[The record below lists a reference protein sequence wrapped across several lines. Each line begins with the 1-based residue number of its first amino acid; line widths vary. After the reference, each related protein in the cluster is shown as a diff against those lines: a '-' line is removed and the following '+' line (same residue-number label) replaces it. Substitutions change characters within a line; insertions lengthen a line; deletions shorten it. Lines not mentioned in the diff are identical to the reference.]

1 MTMSP
6 VWLQSKHILTVAIH
20 VSLTRRLEMTTTKVA
35 NRSMTDGKGQG
46 ERCLY
51 ICDRVGSNQTP
62 WNHEFILFGY
72 FLLWNHERELSLHH
86 QESILNRFGI
96 GDSQSTPNHM
106 FFVSTQC

>member
-1 MTMSP
+1 
-6 VWLQSKHILTVAIH
+6 
-20 VSLTRRLEMTTTKVA
+20 MTTSKAA

-72 FLLWNHERELSLHH
+72 FLLWNHERELTLHH

-106 FFVSTQC
+106 FFVSTQR